1 MDNYAQKAVNAIRG
15 LPDQADGVVLWEV
28 PVADFTA
35 WRAMPDTPTLQSH
48 GDYLAA
54 LAAIQADVERAGKN
68 VRRVRLPVADV
79 IAALEKNNWPNDT
92 KHRAKVIGLL
102 GAAQ

>member
-54 LAAIQADVERAGKN
+54 LAAIQAAGKN

-79 IAALEKNNWPNDT
+79 FAALEKNNWSNDT

-102 GAAQ
+102 GAEQ